1 MALPLKILYEDNHLL
16 VVDKPALVATMGAL
30 PGKPTLVEMAKKYI
44 AEKYTKPGKVYLG
57 VVSRLDAFVT
67 GVIVFA
73 RTSKAADRLNQQFQ
87 KRTTKKTYWAIVPDR
102 LVRSEGQLNDWVLKD
117 DDARL
122 MRVVPPETES
132 SKQALL
138 EYQTIG
144 QNSNDDT
151 VLVSIQLQ
159 TGRKH
164 QIRVQFSNLK
174 CPIIGDRKYGS
185 PLPFQSGIAL
195 HSRFLTLEHPTKRNE
210 LTFESPVPK
219 EWNLS
224 QFVM

>member
-44 AEKYTKPGKVYLG
+44 AEKYNKPGKVYLG

-122 MRVVPPETES
+122 MRVVPPETQS

-185 PLPFQSGIAL
+185 PHPFQSGIAL